1 VDLPAHRYRAALAG
15 HAAVRSQETA
25 VIALQELNSM
35 PVAQF
40 VAALSGVFEKSPW
53 IPQAVAGKRP
63 FDSALHLHEA
73 MCGVVLDAA
82 VERQLALIRAHPEL
96 AGRAAVR
103 GELTPESTREQRG
116 AGLSACTPEELGTL
130 QTLNAQYGKKF
141 GFPFVIAVRGHHP
154 GSVIAALQERIAH
167 APDDERMTA
176 LHQIGRIAGFRLADL
191 VTEPLGAQIMAQLE
205 SLARFSE
212 QEDGLTC
219 SYLSATHRATAQQI
233 REWMLA
239 AGLEVHID
247 AVGNVIGRLRSAAN
261 DAATLITGSHYD
273 TVVNGGK
280 YDGRLG
286 IILPVVAAGHLRRTG
301 VQLPYTLEII
311 AFAEEEGVRFKST
324 FLGSSAVAGTF
335 NPAVLDNADAA
346 GVRMRDAMRA
356 AGLDAAEIRAAARDP
371 RQLLGFIEVHIEQG
385 PVLLSENE
393 PLGVVT
399 SIAGSVRGMIS
410 VSGLAGHAG
419 TVPMNLRRDAAAAAA
434 EIILVLEKRCSEV
447 PGLVGTVGRLE
458 VPGGAI
464 NVIPGRCE
472 LSFDIRSDDDAVRD
486 AAFGDVCTA
495 AASIAS
501 RRNVAVRIRK
511 VLEISRVPCAPQMQ
525 RRWADSIRRIT
536 GVANVRSLPSG
547 AGHDAMVMASVAD
560 MGMLFVRCGNGGI
573 SHHPAENMSEADADL
588 AARVFMDFLTNFA
601 TPA

>member
-1 VDLPAHRYRAALAG
+1 
-15 HAAVRSQETA
+15 
-25 VIALQELNSM
+25 VISLQELNSM
-35 PVAQF
+35 PGAQF

-53 IPQAVAGKRP
+53 IPQAVSGQRP
-63 FDSALHLHEA
+63 FGSALHLHEA
-73 MCGVVLDAA
+73 MCGAVLNAG
-82 VERQLALIRAHPEL
+82 VEQQLALIRAHPEL

-103 GELTPESTREQRG
+103 GELTPESTREQKG
-116 AGLSACTPEELGTL
+116 AGLSACTPQELQDL

-141 GFPFVIAVRGHHP
+141 GFPFVIAVRGHNP
-154 GSVIAALQERIAH
+154 ASVIAALQERIAH
-167 APDDERMTA
+167 TVDAERVTA

-191 VTEPLGAQIMAQLE
+191 VTESLGAQIMAQLD
-205 SLARFSE
+205 SLAKFSE

-219 SYLSATHRATAQQI
+219 SYLSATHRATAQEI
-233 REWMLA
+233 RERMLA

-247 AVGNVIGRLRSAAN
+247 AVGNVIGRLHSAVAN
-261 DAATLITGSHYD
+261 APTLITGSHYD

-286 IILPVVAAGHLRRTG
+286 IILPIAVAGHLRRSG
-301 VQLPYTLEII
+301 PQLPYTLEII

-324 FLGSSAVAGTF
+324 FLGSSAVAGSF
-335 NPAVLDNADAA
+335 DPAVLDNADAA
-346 GVRMRDAMRA
+346 GVLMSDAMLA
-356 AGLDAAEIRAAARDP
+356 AGLDPAGIHAAARDP
-371 RQLLGFIEVHIEQG
+371 KQLLGFVEVHIEQG
-385 PVLLSENE
+385 PVLLSENQ

-399 SIAGSVRGMIS
+399 SIAGSVRGMIT

-419 TVPMNLRRDAAAAAA
+419 TVPMNLRRDAATAAA
-434 EIILVLEKRCSEV
+434 EIILTLERRCSEV

-472 LSFDIRSDDDAVRD
+472 LSFDIRSDDDTVRD
-486 AAFGDVCTA
+486 AAFDDISAEV
-495 AASIAS
+495 ASIAL
-501 RRNVAVRIRK
+501 RRNVEVRIRK

-525 RRWADSIRRIT
+525 RRWSDSIRRVT
-536 GVANVRSLPSG
+536 GVDDVRSLPSG

-560 MGMLFVRCGNGGI
+560 MGMLFVRCGNDGI
-573 SHHPAENMSEADADL
+573 SHHPAEIMSEADADL

>member
-1 VDLPAHRYRAALAG
+1 MPA
-15 HAAVRSQETA
+15 
-25 VIALQELNSM
+25 
-35 PVAQF
+35 AQF
-40 VAALSGVFEKSPW
+40 VEALSGVFEKSPW
-53 IPQAVAGKRP
+53 IPQAVTGKRP
-63 FDSALHLHEA
+63 FVSTLHLHEA
-73 MCGVVLDAA
+73 MCDVVLKAG
-82 VERQLALIRAHPEL
+82 VEEQLALIRAHPEL
-96 AGRAAVR
+96 AGRAAIR
-103 GELTPESTREQRG
+103 GELTPESTREQKG
-116 AGLSACTPEELGTL
+116 AGLSACTPEEFQSL
-130 QTLNAQYGKKF
+130 QTLNAGYGQKF
-141 GFPFVIAVRGHHP
+141 GFPFVIAVRGHNP
-154 GSVIAALQERIAH
+154 ASVIAALEERVAH
-167 APDDERMTA
+167 TLDEERMTA

-191 VTEPLGAQIMAQLE
+191 VAEPLGAQIMAQLD

-219 SYLSATHRATAQQI
+219 SYLSAAHRATAQQI

-247 AVGNVIGRLRSAAN
+247 AVGNVVGRLRGAA
-261 DAATLITGSHYD
+261 DEAAMLITGSHYD

-286 IILPVVAAGHLRRTG
+286 IVLPIAVAAHLRRSG
-301 VQLPYTLEII
+301 AQLPYTLEII

-324 FLGSSAVAGTF
+324 FLGSSAVAGSF
-335 NPAVLDNADAA
+335 DPAVLDNVDAA
-346 GVRMRDAMRA
+346 GVLMRDAMLT
-356 AGLDAAEIRAAARDP
+356 AGLDPSRIQAAARDP
-371 RQLLGFIEVHIEQG
+371 KKLLGFVEVHIEQG
-385 PVLLSENE
+385 PVLLSEHQ

-399 SIAGSVRGMIS
+399 SIAGSVRGMIT
-410 VSGLAGHAG
+410 VGGLAGHAG

-434 EIILVLEKRCSEV
+434 EILLVVEKRCSAV

-486 AAFGDVCTA
+486 AAFADISAA

-501 RRNVAVRIRK
+501 RRNVEVQIRK

-525 RRWADSIRRIT
+525 RRWAESIRRVT

-573 SHHPAENMSEADADL
+573 SHHPAEIMSEADAEL
-588 AARVFMDFLTNFA
+588 AARVFMDFLTNFSL
-601 TPA
+601 PA